1 MGSPRDKLEVR
12 ESFPK
17 VTFHFVKN
25 GRFQMKLAK
34 ADSLTGVLVFLS
46 IAFDGCPKRGFV
58 WVFFKCNECNAR
70 NSRMNIDTVSCNLHG
85 GILWRSASHTD
96 FRISRQP
103 AHCKLECIFNYDIY
117 IYIYDFFFWFIYVH
131 MYMYMYMYM
140 YVYIGIYT
148 HEYTRMYLVTSTHTH
163 IYICILTYIHTY
175 IYIYYYIY
183 IFTYSYNV
191 CVCI

>member
-117 IYIYDFFFWFIYVH
+117 IYIYMIFSFGLF
-131 MYMYMYMYM
+131 MC
-140 YVYIGIYT
+140 
-148 HEYTRMYLVTSTHTH
+148 
-163 IYICILTYIHTY
+163 ICICICICMYI
-175 IYIYYYIY
+175 
-183 IFTYSYNV
+183 
-191 CVCI
+191 

>member
-17 VTFHFVKN
+17 VTFHFAKN

-96 FRISRQP
+96 FRISRP
-103 AHCKLECIFNYDIY
+103 PVHCKLECIFNYDIY
-117 IYIYDFFFWFIYVH
+117 IYSYTCEIKLSSSHTLQTLLHVDPDGTIIKYTNAIY
-131 MYMYMYMYM
+131 
-140 YVYIGIYT
+140 
-148 HEYTRMYLVTSTHTH
+148 
-163 IYICILTYIHTY
+163 
-175 IYIYYYIY
+175 
-183 IFTYSYNV
+183 
-191 CVCI
+191 

>member
-117 IYIYDFFFWFIYVH
+117 IYIYMICSFGLFMWIC
-131 MYMYMYMYM
+131 
-140 YVYIGIYT
+140 ICICIC
-148 HEYTRMYLVTSTHTH
+148 MYL
-163 IYICILTYIHTY
+163 
-175 IYIYYYIY
+175 
-183 IFTYSYNV
+183 
-191 CVCI
+191 

>member
-70 NSRMNIDTVSCNLHG
+70 NSRMNIDTVSCNLHW

-117 IYIYDFFFWFIYVH
+117 IYIYIWFFLLVYLCA
-131 MYMYMYMYM
+131 
-140 YVYIGIYT
+140 YVYVYVYVCIYRHIHTWIYT
-148 HEYTRMYLVTSTHTH
+148 YVSCYKHPHT
-163 IYICILTYIHTY
+163 HTY
-175 IYIYYYIY
+175 IYIYMY
-183 IFTYSYNV
+183 
-191 CVCI
+191 